1 MACINDI
8 PFEILSKGVT
18 PAQSEKLIQEKSD
31 TVYHVPGGYRLRGVA
46 LMGDN
51 VPVGVKGED
60 EVFFQFIKPCFG
72 IFVLRVAEAA
82 DIAEQLEKDFK
93 K

>member
-8 PFEILSKGVT
+8 PFEILLKGAT
-18 PAQSEKLIQEKSD
+18 PAQCEDLIQENSD

-51 VPVGVKGED
+51 VPVGVKGD

-72 IFVLRVAEAA
+72 LFVLRVPDAS
-82 DIAEQLEKDFK
+82 DIAEQLRKDFGN
-93 K
+93 